1 MPAFAAS
8 LDENVRCP
16 SAEVRAMVTISDS
29 IRFIRNNT
37 FSFGVP
43 MRVRRVCGL
52 AAAGL
57 LMLVWMACG
66 QVYRPVVI
74 PCSTGGVP
82 GCPIE
87 TNPTPG
93 NFHAVLGIST
103 NAPGNSGGAMQID
116 VSGDSI
122 VGETSLSTA
131 NTPSYGFNP
140 THAAMLVNDVRVY
153 VAAAASVF
161 GGQDSVAYFTPVFQ
175 SSLATGFGT
184 VNSVVLPSLAGQS
197 SGIAAISEAGNV
209 ATVTLTNALSNVNAG
224 MAISIVGG
232 TVAGYDG
239 TFPITSV
246 SGTTL
251 QYVNPVTGLA
261 ASSGG
266 TAGVPPQP
274 VFLNSTQT
282 VAMYAANYNSNS
294 VSSLSTVT
302 NSVTNS
308 VTVGTNPVSLAEMPN
323 ALKIYVA
330 NQGSDS
336 ISSLNAVDLSA
347 NPVTGFTGITPVWV
361 VARKDNQK
369 AYAVTQG
376 DGQMVTIDTATD
388 TVTSSL
394 PVGAGANYI
403 FLDPN
408 LNRIYVTNPATAM
421 VYVFAASGAA
431 NDTPLQLAA
440 IPFASGSAACPLGC
454 TPVSVTALL
463 DGSRFYVASY
473 ENFQSPAACPDPT
486 VSGNC
491 IVPQLTVFNA
501 NNFAV
506 QYPSTSTSPDPS
518 TITLLTWPPF
528 STNQYAVPAV
538 STCAPAAVYTPSSTR
553 FRLFTASS
561 VDSTRVYVSMCD
573 AGAVAVVNTT
583 NGNTNNTGVALPP
596 DTVVADLAAPQGPCT
611 QVSCNSLAAITGFSI
626 AANVITVQASNNFSA
641 GQRITISGL
650 TAGSFLDGVTLTV
663 LPTGLTAAQFEC
675 YFTNADVASTT
686 DAGTATPVQPS
697 QAPIFLFTGQ

>member
-1 MPAFAAS
+1 M
-8 LDENVRCP
+8 
-16 SAEVRAMVTISDS
+16 
-29 IRFIRNNT
+29 
-37 FSFGVP
+37 
-43 MRVRRVCGL
+43 CGL
-52 AAAGL
+52 AAVAP
-57 LMLVWMACG
+57 LMLLWVACG

-82 GCPIE
+82 GCPVE

-122 VGETSLSTA
+122 VGETSISAA

-140 THAAMLVNDVRVY
+140 THAAILSNLTRVY
-153 VAAAASVF
+153 VAAAASVY

-175 SSLATGFGT
+175 STLATGFGS
-184 VNSVVLPSLAGQS
+184 VSSVVLPSLAGQS
-197 SGIAAISEAGNV
+197 SNIAAITEAGNLV
-209 ATVTLTNALSNVNAG
+209 TVTLTNALSNVSAG
-224 MAISIVGG
+224 MAIQITGG
-232 TVAGYDG
+232 AVAGYDG
-239 TFPITSV
+239 TFPITSI

-251 QYVNPVTGLA
+251 QYVSPVAGLA

-266 TAGVPPQP
+266 TAGVPAQP
-274 VFLNSTQT
+274 VFVNSTQT
-282 VAMYAANYNSNS
+282 TAMYAANFNSNS
-294 VSSLSTVT
+294 VSSMSTIT
-302 NSVTNS
+302 NTVTNS

-330 NQGSDS
+330 NQGSNS

-347 NPVTGFTGITPVWV
+347 NAVTGFTGITPVWV

-369 AYAVTQG
+369 VYVVTQG
-376 DGQMVTIDTATD
+376 DGQLVTIDTATD

-394 PVGAGANYI
+394 NVGAGANYL

-408 LNRIYVTNPATAM
+408 LNRIYVTNPVTAM
-421 VYVFAASGAA
+421 LYVFAASGGP

-440 IPFASGSAACPLGC
+440 IPFTSGSAACPSGC

-473 ENFQSPAACPDPT
+473 ESFKSPAACPDPT
-486 VSGNC
+486 VSGDC
-491 IVPQLTVFNA
+491 IVPQVTVFNA
-501 NNFAV
+501 NNFGL
-506 QYPSTSTSPDPS
+506 QYTSGSTL
-518 TITLLTWPPF
+518 TLLTWPPF

-553 FRLFTASS
+553 FRMFTASS

-573 AGAVAVVNTT
+573 GGVVSVINTT
-583 NGNTNNTGVALPP
+583 NGNTNNTGGALPP

-611 QVSCNSLAAITGFSI
+611 QVSCNSLATITGFSI
-626 AANVITVQASNNFSA
+626 SGNVVTFQAANSFTA

-663 LPTGLTAAQFEC
+663 LPTGLSASQFEC
-675 YFTNADVASTT
+675 YFTNADVASTS